1 MGENTV
7 AYIIGFIL
15 IIIALIIVGLILRK
29 KVYDEVDR
37 LEAWKMDIMNR
48 SVTKE
53 LQRVKALNLSGETQE
68 KFESWK
74 ETWDQI
80 LTRTLPDIEEFLLD
94 AEEAADRFRMGTAKK
109 NLKAVEQT
117 LNDIEETIERMYTE
131 LDALLDSEKQSRK
144 EVAEVLPLMKELRNL
159 LIQNRHL
166 YGQAEYR
173 FEKEINEQQELL
185 DEFYSASDS
194 GNYYEARKIID
205 SIRQNLNLLFKK
217 IEEFPIIYKK
227 CKREVPDQIHE
238 LLIGI
243 QEMKEEGYRI
253 EHHNLEKELKG
264 FQEQLEKQV
273 ELLEKKDVDD
283 LYSMIETIEERISEI
298 YLLLEKEAQ
307 AKTYLE
313 KHLDPFDNLIQ
324 EVAADFDATNEEV
337 TELQKTY
344 YLEESDMELY
354 RNLEKWIHQLERQY
368 HQLTSDLEADKET
381 YISMRDQLESSYQ
394 DLKKLKESHQEFK
407 AQVRTIRKEELEAKK
422 KIQQLKRELF
432 DANRKLQKSNLPGVP
447 SFVWNT
453 LDEATEKSEQVLE
466 KLAQQPLD
474 MGAVSHALKEAEISV
489 QTMLEKTNLLIEQAY
504 LVERVIQY
512 ANRYRSRYPLLAA
525 NLLEAEEL
533 FRSYAY
539 EQALETATHALEEI
553 EPGAIKRLESRIKI
567 PS

>member
-205 SIRQNLNLLFKK
+205 SIRQNLNLLFEK

-264 FQEQLEKQV
+264 FQEQLEEQV

>member
-205 SIRQNLNLLFKK
+205 SIRQNLNLLFEK